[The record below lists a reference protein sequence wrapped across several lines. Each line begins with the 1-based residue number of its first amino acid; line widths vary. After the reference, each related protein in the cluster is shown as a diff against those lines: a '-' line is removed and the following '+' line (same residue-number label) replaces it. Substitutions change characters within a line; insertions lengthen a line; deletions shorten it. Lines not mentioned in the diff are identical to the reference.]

1 MKIYVHK
8 GVPLYKKEVSDNI
21 EGFFPLEYVELKED
35 PCLQVNVGKMSL
47 SLWRTIAAFFRKVN
61 KDEKAEAQ
69 VRLFYSD
76 EKKQWKAHAFPQKK
90 DTGMTTKELGDH
102 PQFNAQME
110 EVLENGVYYQWGT
123 IHSHCNAGAFQ
134 SGTDKSDETSSPG
147 LHITMGKIGEQKID
161 LHSRFTLIVPGN
173 ITKDEKDEVKL
184 SPAQKY
190 LCSINLS
197 DFVEIPENVI
207 GKDAPKEIA
216 KFAFDFMITNNCED
230 DIDEALIKLW
240 MDNRIEEPK
249 HSPITYP
256 YHNNYSSNED
266 WYVNYKYKSRPAYNP
281 PEKTEK
287 VLAIGASNRDWLPQL
302 GPIGVANRSSKAWD
316 NWDTSGKDLKKSLLD
331 KKKKKRDKKGKPS
344 NIATISSKEEK
355 EILEPL
361 VDNVCT
367 FYKIT
372 QMQFVDILNKPD
384 HAWSIH
390 EMEIVSAA
398 DANILSAFGIN
409 TLKLATIIEGWARE
423 RAFLM
428 SKTGSLPGINNE
440 GWMDDSWSGYY

>member
-8 GVPLYKKEVSDNI
+8 GVPLYKKEVSNNI
-21 EGFFPLEYVELKED
+21 EGFFPLEYIELKED

-102 PQFNAQME
+102 PQFNVEME
-110 EVLENGVYYQWGT
+110 EILENGVYSQWGT

-134 SGTDKSDETSSPG
+134 SATDKSDETSSPG
-147 LHITMGKIGEQKID
+147 LHITMGKIDEQKID
-161 LHSRFTLIVPGN
+161 LHSRFTLIIPGN
-173 ITKDEKDEVKL
+173 ITKDEQGEVKL
-184 SPAQKY
+184 GPAQKY

-197 DFVEIPENVI
+197 DFVEISENVI
-207 GKDAPKEIA
+207 GKDAPKEIV

-240 MDNRIEEPK
+240 MDNRIEQLKLETVK
-249 HSPITYP
+249 STYHP
-256 YHNNYSSNED
+256 LNKD
-266 WYVNYKYKSRPAYNP
+266 WYVNYKGGSTYTPS
-281 PEKTEK
+281 EKTEK
-287 VLAIGASNRDWLPQL
+287 VLAIS
-302 GPIGVANRSSKAWD
+302 VANRSLKAWD
-316 NWDTSGKDLKKSLLD
+316 NWDISGKDLKKSLLD
-331 KKKKKRDKKGKPS
+331 KKRKKRDKKGKPS
-344 NIATISSKEEK
+344 NIATMHSKEEK
-355 EILEPL
+355 EVLEPL
-361 VDNVCT
+361 VDHVCT

-384 HAWSIH
+384 HTWSIY

-398 DANILSAFGIN
+398 DANILSAFGLN
-409 TLKLATIIEGWARE
+409 TLKLATIVEGWARE

-428 SKTGSLPGINNE
+428 NKTGSLPGINNE